1 MISFLFFR
9 VPTLFPRTLGSGRL
23 NGVWPLIRA
32 LFLAPL
38 PVALVVAVLGA
49 VWSWSTGEGLAGA
62 ALAVVPY
69 LYTFGLTLI
78 LGVPAFILLRFLSVN
93 TWCGV
98 ALTGSL
104 LSLLPIGFIWLLSE
118 VSTREITTSIP
129 PFSGLGAITATAFHF
144 AYTWRLDGDAHD
156 SQSPSAASRDYKS

>member
-9 VPTLFPRTLGSGRL
+9 GPTLFPRTLGSGRL

-62 ALAVVPY
+62 ALAVVTY
-69 LYTFGLTLI
+69 LYYSAVFE
-78 LGVPAFILLRFLSVN
+78 PSKSLRPPQSERYGQGSV
-93 TWCGV
+93 
-98 ALTGSL
+98 
-104 LSLLPIGFIWLLSE
+104 
-118 VSTREITTSIP
+118 
-129 PFSGLGAITATAFHF
+129 
-144 AYTWRLDGDAHD
+144 D
-156 SQSPSAASRDYKS
+156 SV